1 MRIVLDT
8 NVLVSALINPHGSPG
23 RVLDLVLSRQ
33 VTLLLDDRIFAEYRA
48 VLYRPEFMF
57 PGHYVLDLLDFLGR
71 SSERVQ
77 AMALPIALPD
87 PDDVKFIE
95 VAASAMADAL
105 VTGNLKHFPARQ
117 RHGVR
122 VFNPR
127 QWLEFWT
134 GKAGSS

>member
-1 MRIVLDT
+1 MLDT
-8 NVLVSALINPHGSPG
+8 NVLVSALIVPHGPPG

-33 VTLLLDDRIFAEYRA
+33 VTLLLDDRIFAEYQA

-57 PGHYVLDLLDFLGR
+57 PGHYVLDLLDFLWR
-71 SSERVQ
+71 FSERVQ
-77 AMALPIALPD
+77 ARPLPTVLPD
-87 PDDVKFIE
+87 PDDAKFIE

-117 RHGVR
+117 RHGVP
-122 VFNPR
+122 VLNPR

-134 GKAGSS
+134 SKGGFS